1 MFHIFIPVILI
12 LVYYLFKKKDVS
24 NNITIEKYISL
35 LIQESLENK
44 DKNKSKT
51 LEYEAWEEKLNQ
63 LINPSIDVNII

>member
-1 MFHIFIPVILI
+1 MCYALANTP
-12 LVYYLFKKKDVS
+12 Y
-24 NNITIEKYISL
+24 NITIEKYISL